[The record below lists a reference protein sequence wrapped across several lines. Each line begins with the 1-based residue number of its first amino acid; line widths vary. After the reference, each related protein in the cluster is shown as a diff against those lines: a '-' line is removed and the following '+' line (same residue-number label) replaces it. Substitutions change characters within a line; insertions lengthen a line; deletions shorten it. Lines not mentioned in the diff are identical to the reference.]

1 MPKVVAKLND
11 KQVRA
16 LKADGLHAC
25 GEGLYLQ
32 IRGDARGWIFR
43 YQLAGKRRDMGM
55 GAFPVVSLKEA
66 REAVDA
72 AKKIIREGGD
82 PIEARRAEKPVIPSF
97 GTFADEWI
105 ATHEVAF
112 RNEKHKYQWRQTLG
126 DAYCK
131 SIRPKPIPDIDWEDI
146 KAVLEPI
153 WLAKQETAARLRG
166 RLEKVLD
173 AAVAAGRTGWSKGLV
188 WSNPAAWKGNL
199 AHHLPKRQKLAAR
212 GHQPAMP
219 FKDVPAF
226 VGRLRPR
233 EAVAARALEFL
244 ILTAARAGEVF
255 GATWDE
261 IDTTAKLWTIP
272 ANRMKA
278 GREHRVPLT
287 DRALDILGEV
297 AKLRTSD
304 KPDTFVF
311 PGGRAGRPLSNM
323 AFKQLLDRMG
333 ETGFVPHG
341 FRSSFRDWCGEC
353 TDFPREVAEAALAHI
368 VGNAVEQAYRRGD
381 ALEKRR
387 NLMMAWAGF
396 VEPKAANVVAF
407 VPKGA

>member
-1 MPKVVAKLND
+1 MPKVVARLGD
-11 KQVRA
+11 RQV
-16 LKADGLHAC
+16 KAIKGDGVHAC
-25 GEGLYLQ
+25 GDGLYLA
-32 IRGDARGWIFR
+32 IAGDRRRWIFR
-43 YQLAGKRRDMGM
+43 YQVAGKRRDLPMGP
-55 GAFPVVSLKEA
+55 AFEVSLKEA
-66 REAVDA
+66 REAVEDA
-72 AKKIIREGGD
+72 RRLIRSGLD
-82 PIEARRAEKPVIPSF
+82 PAEARKAEKPAIPTF
-97 GTFADEWI
+97 GAFADEWI

-112 RNEKHKYQWRQTLG
+112 RNEKHRYQWRQTLG

-131 SIRPKPIPDIDWEDI
+131 TIRSKLVSEIDWEDI

-153 WLAKQETAARLRG
+153 WRTKQETAARLRG

-212 GHQPAMP
+212 GHQPAMA

-226 VGRLRPR
+226 VGRLRGR

-255 GATWDE
+255 GATWGE

-272 ANRMKA
+272 AGRMKA
-278 GREHRVPLT
+278 GKEHRAPLT
-287 DRALDILGEV
+287 ARALAILGEMT
-297 AKLRTSD
+297 ALRTAD
-304 KPDTFVF
+304 DPAAFVF
-311 PGGRAGRPLSNM
+311 PGGRTGRPLSNM

-341 FRSSFRDWCGEC
+341 FRSSFRDWCAAK
-353 TDFPREVAEAALAHI
+353 TDVAREVAEVSLAHV
-368 VGNAVEQAYRRGD
+368 VGNEVERSYWRD
-381 ALEKRR
+381 DLLEKRR
-387 NLMMAWAGF
+387 KLMDAWAWH
-396 VEPKAANVVAF
+396 VEPKAANVVTLKPRA
-407 VPKGA
+407 